1 MRVIRFG
8 IFNVPHPEQAKSVE
22 GPTSSV
28 RAETARSVPLPER
41 RHYVLSE
48 PAELLLELL
57 GRDALGPVNH
67 EVLEA
72 RVLCLDRFDAL
83 DHKLGRAAEPGLLLD
98 AVLEARRARG
108 RARGAPGAALLV
120 GVAHEA
126 EGREPFVALVVRG
139 LDPADRFLLGIG
151 EIDAG
156 APDHVLAELLR
167 APVAVAG
174 VVVGA
179 HDVVQDLLAVQGHHR
194 LEAVARHHVDGLAA
208 GDRHPNL
215 DRQMLW
221 PRDHR
226 DLLEL
231 IAAVRHW
238 RRALEV
244 LALVMERLLVEAFEE
259 QLQPLLEI
267 FAIGLRIEERRA
279 EALDAEA

>member
-139 LDPADRFLLGIG
+139 LYAPDRLFRGIG
-151 EIDAG
+151 EINAG
-156 APDHVLAELLR
+156 TPDHILTELLLL
-167 APVAVAG
+167 AMAMAS

-179 HDVVQDLLAVQGHHR
+179 DDVVEDLLAV
-194 LEAVARHHVDGLAA
+194 
-208 GDRHPNL
+208 
-215 DRQMLW
+215 
-221 PRDHR
+221 
-226 DLLEL
+226 
-231 IAAVRHW
+231 
-238 RRALEV
+238 
-244 LALVMERLLVEAFEE
+244 ER
-259 QLQPLLEI
+259 
-267 FAIGLRIEERRA
+267 
-279 EALDAEA
+279 